1 MDRGRS
7 NYPAILTYST
17 NIYPFFF
24 LGFLLIS
31 GACKQQKADKTPLE
45 VASLHLQVDSLTGD
59 TSVMNLED
67 RVGKGALLLTRLTSF
82 EDFKKV
88 VQVEYGKSKV
98 RLTHVSGGKVV
109 ESILRKGVSQ
119 TDFLRAQDSGFWAK
133 VDLIFASPFA
143 VRKRKDLQ
151 RAYALSRRRPALFD
165 EGDVAFYDFAETM
178 TAHISPYDQAMMS
191 EKDLAEKGYI
201 NTFNHVV
208 AQAFLTSIFSEKMA
222 DFIADAHERYNMPE
236 LISGDFSPKEWVD
249 METGPTDNYVDMI
262 NNEWGQELGKV
273 LGKKYGIKRK
283 THWSPNLLANY
294 LNDLQR
300 YFSWAFQVGFTPYEA
315 NDRVVVRF
323 AHKLNSVLEDAPVV
337 RGY

>member
-1 MDRGRS
+1 MTYTK
-7 NYPAILTYST
+7 NLYPY
-17 NIYPFFF
+17 FF
-24 LGFLLIS
+24 LISLWFS
-31 GACKQQKADKTPLE
+31 GACNKSQPANTVRE
-45 VASLHLQVDSLTGD
+45 EASFQVQVDSLSGD
-59 TSVMNLED
+59 TLILNLEE
-67 RVGKGALLLTRLTSF
+67 RVGKGALLLSRFSSF
-82 EDFKKV
+82 EDFKSV
-88 VQVEYGKSKV
+88 VQVEYSKSKV
-98 RLTHVSGGKVV
+98 HLTHISGGKVI
-109 ESILRKGVSQ
+109 ESVLQKGVSQ
-119 TDFLRAQDSGFWAK
+119 KDFLRAQDSGFWAK
-133 VDLIFASPFA
+133 VDLILTSPYA

-191 EKDLAEKGYI
+191 EKDLSEKGYI

-236 LISGDFSPKEWVD
+236 LISGAFSPEVLAD
-249 METGPTDNYVDMI
+249 IERGPTDNYVDMI
-262 NNEWGQELGKV
+262 NNEWGQELGKE
-273 LGKKYGIKRK
+273 LGEKYGIWRK
-283 THWSPNLLANY
+283 THWSPELLANY

-300 YFSWAFQVGFTPYEA
+300 YFSWAFQIGFAPYEA
-315 NDRVVVRF
+315 SDGVVVRF